1 MRREML
7 CDVGGTV
14 TSRATALR
22 RGAWA
27 LALSSAALAAPLT
40 AEGQDVGLPLGTQ
53 APAATVEDLE
63 GNEVQLLD
71 YVSGGPAVIEFWAT
85 WCENCE
91 ALQPEMDAVHA
102 RYGDRVKVVA
112 VAVAV
117 SQSVRRVRRHL
128 EDHDP
133 GYPYLYDARGAAV
146 RAYRAPTTSVVVIL
160 DRDGKVVYT
169 GSGGDQ
175 ALMGV
180 VEGLL
185 DG

>member
-1 MRREML
+1 MRRGFKL
-7 CDVGGTV
+7 VLV
-14 TSRATALR
+14 AA
-22 RGAWA
+22 
-27 LALSSAALAAPLT
+27 AALVTPGAA
-40 AEGQDVGLPLGTQ
+40 AGQDVGLPRGTQ

-71 YVSGGPAVIEFWAT
+71 YVSGRPAVIEFWAT

-91 ALQPEMDAVHA
+91 ALQPEMDAVQA
-102 RYGDRVKVVA
+102 RYGDQVSVVA

-146 RAYRAPTTSVVVIL
+146 RAYRAPTTSVVVVL
-160 DRDGKVVYT
+160 DGDGKVVYT

-175 ALMGV
+175 ALV
-180 VEGLL
+180 AEVEKLL
-185 DG
+185 QG